1 MVAWDQAK
9 TNTKADKKVIERL
22 TIAGDTKVRFIGE
35 VLPRYVYWVITKE
48 GKKMPV
54 ECLQFN
60 RQTESFDNNAR
71 DPMKELPAD
80 IYSEKP
86 QFAYVCNVL
95 DRTDGKIK
103 LFDVKA
109 TIYKQIVDYAR
120 NPEYGNPAD
129 PEKGYDIT
137 VKKEKTGPLPQNVK
151 YTCVP
156 ARTSK
161 ALTAEE
167 RAIELYEVSKMYKR
181 PTYEEQKKW
190 LLDNTMLFSTL
201 TDSSLAPEEVEDLK

>member
-9 TNTKADKKVIERL
+9 KETKGDRKVIERL
-22 TIAGDTKVRFIGE
+22 TIVGDTKVRFVGE

-60 RQTESFDNNAR
+60 RQSESFDSNAK
-71 DPMKELPAD
+71 DPMKELPPD

-95 DRTDGKIK
+95 DRSDGKVK

-137 VKKEKTGPLPQNVK
+137 IKKEKTGPLPRNVK

-190 LLDNTMLFSTL
+190 LLDNTMLFSTI
-201 TDSSLAPEEVEDLK
+201 TDNSLSPEGVEDLN

>member
-1 MVAWDQAK
+1 MVSWDQAK
-9 TNTKADKKVIERL
+9 TTTRADKKVIERL
-22 TIAGDTKVRFIGE
+22 TLVSEVKVRFVGE

-54 ECLQFN
+54 ECLQFD
-60 RQTESFDNNAR
+60 RQTETFNNNAK
-71 DPMKELPAD
+71 DPIKELPAD
-80 IYSEKP
+80 LYSEKP

-95 DRTDGKIK
+95 DRSDGKIK
-103 LFDVKA
+103 LFDVKS

-129 PEKGYDIT
+129 LDKGYDMTI
-137 VKKEKTGPLPQNVK
+137 KKEKTGPLPQNVK

-161 ALTAEE
+161 ALTTEE
-167 RAIELYEVSKMYKR
+167 RALELYEISKMYKR

-201 TDSSLAPEEVEDLK
+201 TDSHLTPESVEDLN

>member
-1 MVAWDQAK
+1 MVSWDQAK
-9 TNTKADKKVIERL
+9 TTTRADKKVIERL
-22 TIAGDTKVRFIGE
+22 TLASEVKVRFVGE

-54 ECLQFN
+54 ECLQFD
-60 RQTESFDNNAR
+60 RQTETFNSNAK
-71 DPMKELPAD
+71 DPIKELPAD
-80 IYSEKP
+80 LYSEKP

-95 DRTDGKIK
+95 DRSDGKIK
-103 LFDVKA
+103 LFDVKS

-129 PEKGYDIT
+129 LDKGYDMTI
-137 VKKEKTGPLPQNVK
+137 KKEKTGPLPQNVK

-167 RAIELYEVSKMYKR
+167 RALELYEISKMYKR

-201 TDSSLAPEEVEDLK
+201 TDSHLTPESVEDLN

>member
-22 TIAGDTKVRFIGE
+22 TLAGDTKVRFVGE

-60 RQTESFDNNAR
+60 RQTEAFDSNAR
-71 DPMKELPAD
+71 DPMKELPAE

-109 TIYKQIVDYAR
+109 TVYKQIVDYAR

-129 PEKGYDIT
+129 LEKGYDIT
-137 VKKEKTGPLPQNVK
+137 IKKEKTGPLPQNVK

-161 ALTAEE
+161 ALSAEE
-167 RAIELYEVSKMYKR
+167 RALELYEVSKMYKR

-201 TDSSLAPEEVEDLK
+201 TDSSLSPEEVEDLK